1 MRRKTLRTWW
11 RLALPGQF
19 NKRSKNYTMPTIPFQ
34 EWLRGKAKATGQ
46 TPTHIRGAIKSEI
59 HYPQSKFL

>member
-19 NKRSKNYTMPTIPFQ
+19 NKRSKSYQ
-34 EWLRGKAKATGQ
+34 EWLRGKIKATGP
-46 TPTHIRGAIKSEI
+46 TPTPIRGAIKSKI
-59 HYPQSKFL
+59 HYPQSEFL